1 MGEKPLFEVCIRI
14 GGFKSSIWGKIAL
27 DKDQMGQWKIMNVW
41 HKRLCC
47 NKNFLSSSI
56 HSMLENKHQNSEKII
71 SFLSTQIN
79 VVANLI
85 QVDFVEKEQLIH

>member
-1 MGEKPLFEVCIRI
+1 
-14 GGFKSSIWGKIAL
+14 
-27 DKDQMGQWKIMNVW
+27 
-41 HKRLCC
+41 
-47 NKNFLSSSI
+47 
-56 HSMLENKHQNSEKII
+56 MLENKHQNSEKII